1 MEASFKQV
9 EHKIIIRYIKN
20 HFKKNYN
27 ITRDILL
34 IDDFVKNFNMT
45 IIFKTKRSLKLK
57 IIIISRIHKIIIKNE
72 SNDIIIIF
80 PKMTST

>member
-1 MEASFKQV
+1 MKIRLQLISKLIILLTSFFVIKLARISMEASFKQV

-45 IIFKTKRSLKLK
+45 IIFKTKRS
-57 IIIISRIHKIIIKNE
+57 
-72 SNDIIIIF
+72 
-80 PKMTST
+80 